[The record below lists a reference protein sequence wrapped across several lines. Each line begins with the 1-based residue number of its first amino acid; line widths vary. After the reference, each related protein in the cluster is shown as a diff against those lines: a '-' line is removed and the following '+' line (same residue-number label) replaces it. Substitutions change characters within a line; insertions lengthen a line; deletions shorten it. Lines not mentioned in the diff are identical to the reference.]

1 MRNVAVLKN
10 EISNFNYEEL
20 EQVEN
25 IIKKEKTKRKLDEIL
40 QDAIAAR
47 KESAEG
53 RTLVASNKKEMAS
66 IFKKMIDDED

>member
-1 MRNVAVLKN
+1 MLQIAVLKN

-20 EQVEN
+20 EQAEN

-40 QDAIAAR
+40 QDASAAR
-47 KESAEG
+47 KESTEG
-53 RTLVASNKKEMAS
+53 RTLVASDKKEMAA